1 MTQANIKYLEDHRNV
16 VDEIVNAQTATRA
29 NAIKGELLRIMQ
41 EEFLP
46 GYVILDS
53 CGSCLFDLVRQLYR
67 RFDEWKAQNMATL
80 EKVKASFPAATKEV
94 KPKHHK
100 RR

>member
-29 NAIKGELLRIMQ
+29 NAIKGELLRIMK

-53 CGSCLFDLVRQLYR
+53 CGSCLFDLVRQLYA
-67 RFDEWKAQNMATL
+67 RFDKWKETQKQNNN
-80 EKVKASFPAATKEV
+80 E
-94 KPKHHK
+94 HHTPHSPRTSG
-100 RR
+100 RRNGRR